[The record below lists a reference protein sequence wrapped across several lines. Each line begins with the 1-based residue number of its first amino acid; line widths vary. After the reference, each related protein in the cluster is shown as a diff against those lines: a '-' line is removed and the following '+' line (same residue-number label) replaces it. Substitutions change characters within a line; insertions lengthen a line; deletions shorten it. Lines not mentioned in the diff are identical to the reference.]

1 MGLTPIDVLNS
12 PTRDVYDLYVDVIIH
27 DTREKKVTN
36 QNGKGG
42 VMWVTSKEATWH

>member
-1 MGLTPIDVLNS
+1 MGLTPLEVLNS

-36 QNGKGG
+36 QKGKGG
-42 VMWVTSKEATWH
+42 AMWVTSKEATWH